1 MKRIIKKII
10 EKIDLLEDLKTCK
23 SHPLL
28 LLLAQFIRTQYCLK
42 SPELSYR

>member
-1 MKRIIKKII
+1 MKKFIKKVI
-10 EKIDLLEDLKTCK
+10 EKIDLLEDLKSCK

-28 LLLAQFIRTQYCLK
+28 SLLAQFIRTQYRLK